1 MEDALWVGGMQMGCR
16 WDVDGCRWGWSMGS
30 NNWLSFVGE
39 NEFPQEFP
47 PVDILGF
54 ETFPPSFQERF
65 CGTDVLCTLLCALI
79 YAPIF

>member
-1 MEDALWVGGMQMGCR
+1 MGCR

-47 PVDILGF
+47 PWIFGF
-54 ETFPPSFQERF
+54 EAEERGSWRESLKLLGALLWD
-65 CGTDVLCTLLCALI
+65 CVLCTLLCALI